1 MTDGLLSKNA
11 RGKDEA
17 YEEGQAGEAYIPGLY
32 RVSEHGLREILDS
45 AVMRGIR
52 LKPDN
57 QDAYMWA
64 HDKLQ
69 QVSYSLIPDELK
81 SGLHSTLGR
90 LIWRMRSKCHDQE
103 WMIFM
108 AADQLNRFSDCQ
120 HGKVLGAEVAS
131 LCLEA
136 AKLSL
141 SKSALFP
148 AFDMMMAGMNH
159 LAVEG
164 RWTTHYDLTLEL
176 TSAVGELSLQ
186 LGKYDEAMFYVTEI
200 QACAKTLEDKFKANR
215 VMLKMITSGKDR
227 NYQIGV
233 EKCIEILKE
242 YGVRFPGKFLAP
254 GQLFVEN
261 QKLRRKLPGGNLSAL
276 LSLPKMSDTKS
287 SHILKLLVEHLS
299 LYLFFVN
306 GDNTLITY
314 AIVRALNLSID
325 DGLAEDTALAIA

>member
-1 MTDGLLSKNA
+1 
-11 RGKDEA
+11 
-17 YEEGQAGEAYIPGLY
+17 
-32 RVSEHGLREILDS
+32 
-45 AVMRGIR
+45 MRGIL

-81 SGLHSTLGR
+81 SGLHSTLGG

-164 RWTTHYDLTLEL
+164 RWTTHYDLTLRLGNSACSSESTTRL
-176 TSAVGELSLQ
+176 CFMSLKFRLVPRLSRTSS
-186 LGKYDEAMFYVTEI
+186 
-200 QACAKTLEDKFKANR
+200 R
-215 VMLKMITSGKDR
+215 
-227 NYQIGV
+227 QIV
-233 EKCIEILKE
+233 SCSK
-242 YGVRFPGKFLAP
+242 
-254 GQLFVEN
+254 
-261 QKLRRKLPGGNLSAL
+261 
-276 LSLPKMSDTKS
+276 
-287 SHILKLLVEHLS
+287 
-299 LYLFFVN
+299 
-306 GDNTLITY
+306 
-314 AIVRALNLSID
+314 
-325 DGLAEDTALAIA
+325 